1 MFTTEKA
8 FDALPTVVDLYDKLD
23 IDGYRKKISE
33 ENKGKGK
40 KVDVNAIGI
49 NLLKYI
55 LTNTPKIKEEV
66 FSLVAIFE
74 DKTVE
79 EVKAQNFVKTLK
91 TFKTIFEDKDLM
103 DFFKQAI

>member
-23 IDGYRKKISE
+23 IDNYRKKIAE

-55 LTNTPKIKEEV
+55 LVNTPKIKEEV

-79 EVKAQNFVKTLK
+79 EVKAQNFGETIKTVKS
-91 TFKTIFEDKDLM
+91 IFADKELM